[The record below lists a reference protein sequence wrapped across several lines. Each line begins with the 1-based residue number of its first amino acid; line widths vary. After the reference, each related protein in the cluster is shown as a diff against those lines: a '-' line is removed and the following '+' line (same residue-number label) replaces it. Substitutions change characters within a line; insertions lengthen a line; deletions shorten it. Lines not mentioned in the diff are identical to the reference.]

1 MYVLITSDVSR
12 SMCCGCHGCGCNECR
27 LSCSVA
33 GRLRP
38 SCRGCRQSTR
48 EMCLSCGH
56 AGPCRDPANP
66 TVGRESMSRCA
77 CHVAMRVRAGTRPI
91 QRWGGNRR
99 VDVPVMWPCG
109 SEQGPGQSNGGEGA
123 DERRAAEVLEQKPP
137 KIDQCGRR
145 LFDATEKR

>member
-1 MYVLITSDVSR
+1 MCLLLAMLIILCAVVA
-12 SMCCGCHGCGCNECR
+12 MVAVAMNAGCKGCW

-38 SCRGCRQSTR
+38 SCRGCRQSTI

-66 TVGRESMSRCA
+66 TVGRESTSRCA
-77 CHVAMRVRAGTRPI
+77 CHVAKRVRAGTRPI
-91 QRWGGNRR
+91 QRW
-99 VDVPVMWPCG
+99 
-109 SEQGPGQSNGGEGA
+109 EGA
-123 DERRAAEVLEQKPP
+123 DEQRAAEVLEQKPP
-137 KIDQCGRR
+137 KIDKCRRR